1 MEMQPLSV
9 QGQQH
14 KITVRQWAICPMQS
28 VMILLQSVI
37 RRRQRKLI
45 LSPLVSKQTVQAFIP
60 PLLVPQ
66 PKLPGRIVWPAVI
79 MQKRLEAIQLLW
91 VVARRLRSVAL
102 LHWVMVLSARP
113 IILTQQLKMPHSK
126 TIAVRRLMSAM
137 QLLHPLK
144 QARFL

>member
-1 MEMQPLSV
+1 MQPLSV
-9 QGQQH
+9 QGQRH
-14 KITVRQWAICPMQS
+14 KITVRQWAFCQMQS

-45 LSPLVSKQTVQAFIP
+45 LSPLVSRQTVQAFIP

-66 PKLPGRIVWPAVI
+66 PKLPDRIVLPAVI
-79 MQKRLEAIQLLW
+79 MQKQLEAIQLLW

-102 LHWVMVLSARP
+102 LHWVMVLLVPP
-113 IILTQQLKMPHSK
+113 IILMQQLKMRHSK
-126 TIAVRRLMSAM
+126 TIVALRPMSAM
-137 QLLHPLK
+137 LLLHLLK

>member
-1 MEMQPLSV
+1 MQPLSV
-9 QGQQH
+9 QGQRH
-14 KITVRQWAICPMQS
+14 KITVRQWAFCQMQS

-45 LSPLVSKQTVQAFIP
+45 LSPLVSRQTVQAFIP

-66 PKLPGRIVWPAVI
+66 PKLPDRIVLPAVI
-79 MQKRLEAIQLLW
+79 MQKQLEAIQLLW

-102 LHWVMVLSARP
+102 LHWVMVLLVPP
-113 IILTQQLKMPHSK
+113 IILMQQLKMQHSK

-137 QLLHPLK
+137 RLLHPPK

>member
-1 MEMQPLSV
+1 MQPLSV
-9 QGQQH
+9 QGQRH
-14 KITVRQWAICPMQS
+14 KITVRQWAFCQMQS

-45 LSPLVSKQTVQAFIP
+45 LSPLVSRQTVQAFIP

-66 PKLPGRIVWPAVI
+66 PKLPDRIVLPAVI
-79 MQKRLEAIQLLW
+79 MQKQLEAIQLLW

-102 LHWVMVLSARP
+102 LHWVMVLLALP
-113 IILTQQLKMPHSK
+113 IILMQQLKMQHSK

-137 QLLHPLK
+137 QLLHLLK

>member
-14 KITVRQWAICPMQS
+14 KITVRQWAICQMQS

-45 LSPLVSKQTVQAFIP
+45 LSPLVSRQTVQAFIP
-60 PLLVPQ
+60 LLLVPQ
-66 PKLPGRIVWPAVI
+66 PKLPGRIVLPVVI

-102 LHWVMVLSARP
+102 LHWVMVLLALP
-113 IILTQQLKMPHSK
+113 IILMQQLKMQHSK

>member
-1 MEMQPLSV
+1 MQLLSV

-14 KITVRQWAICPMQS
+14 KITVRQWAICQMQS

-45 LSPLVSKQTVQAFIP
+45 LSPLVSRQTVQAFIP

-66 PKLPGRIVWPAVI
+66 PKLPGRIVLPAVI
-79 MQKRLEAIQLLW
+79 MQKRLEAIQLRW
-91 VVARRLRSVAL
+91 VMVRRLRLVAL
-102 LHWVMVLSARP
+102 LHWAMVLLALP
-113 IILTQQLKMPHSK
+113 IVLMQQLKMPHSK
-126 TIAVRRLMSAM
+126 TIAALRPMSAM
-137 QLLHPLK
+137 LLLHPLK

>member
-1 MEMQPLSV
+1 MQPLSV
-9 QGQQH
+9 QGQRH
-14 KITVRQWAICPMQS
+14 KITVRQWAFCQMQS

-37 RRRQRKLI
+37 RRRRPNLI
-45 LSPLVSKQTVQAFIP
+45 LLPLVNRQTVQAFIP

-66 PKLPGRIVWPAVI
+66 PKLPGRIVLLAVI

-102 LHWVMVLSARP
+102 LHWVMVLSVPP
-113 IILTQQLKMPHSK
+113 IILMQQLKMPHSK
-126 TIAVRRLMSAM
+126 TIVALRPMSAM
-137 QLLHPLK
+137 LLLHPLQ